1 MNVFLIWI
9 FFFVFFVGL
18 CVMVIYWVVMLLVCE
33 VLLFVVVVWL
43 LICIEDVVVFFGGQ
57 FDKNFVQ
64 DIYLFGIFVFD
75 YGGVVIVG
83 VGGELLCVVLFGV
96 DVMFGV
102 KFVEVCLCLIIIDC
116 NGVCVEIQFLVN
128 MLFFVIYMC

>member
-1 MNVFLIWI
+1 M
-9 FFFVFFVGL
+9 
-18 CVMVIYWVVMLLVCE
+18 
-33 VLLFVVVVWL
+33 
-43 LICIEDVVVFFGGQ
+43 
-57 FDKNFVQ
+57 
-64 DIYLFGIFVFD
+64 FGIFVFD

-116 NGVCVEIQFLVN
+116 NGVCVEI
-128 MLFFVIYMC
+128 